1 MFLRKLFKPEHLSS
15 VIMLGL
21 VGASILACGGNN
33 VGGSDCSLD
42 SECSVG
48 SVCDTSSGT
57 GYCVEPCQTD
67 TECGTNFRCLPRAN
81 SSDGTKTC
89 QASST
94 GGNNTG
100 GACTTNEECTS
111 RLGGD
116 AVCNN
121 GTCELIG
128 GGMDCTTNEECSAQ
142 LGADA
147 LCVAG
152 KCEVPSTQFQIILI
166 EDTSSGA
173 SACTSTNA
181 SGLKDPGS
189 DIIWVELLDGQGAT
203 LGFGAALDITTGDN
217 EDNDYQDFGIIDGQA
232 PNSAGFCPD
241 GGFGTDT
248 VYSMNCGGTMF
259 VEFRDSAGQPV
270 NIQPGHSVRVVEY
283 ADQCAG
289 GGRAD
294 SYSVYLCT
302 DTASARN
309 SSNTS
314 CTNPII
320 TNQTG
325 EATGT
330 VRN

>member
-1 MFLRKLFKPEHLSS
+1 MILRKLFKPEHLSS
-15 VIMLGL
+15 LIMLGL

-33 VGGSDCSLD
+33 VGGSECSLD
-42 SECSVG
+42 SECSAG
-48 SVCDTSSGT
+48 SVCDTSTGT

-67 TECGTNFRCLPRAN
+67 QECGTGYKCLARAN
-81 SSDGTKTC
+81 SADGTKTC
-89 QASST
+89 QTS
-94 GGNNTG
+94 GGTSNNTG

-111 RLGGD
+111 RLGRD

-121 GTCELIG
+121 GTCEPIG
-128 GGMDCTTNEECSAQ
+128 GGPACTTNEECTAT
-142 LGADA
+142 LGPDA

-152 KCEVPSTQFQIILI
+152 TCEAPQTQYQIILV

-189 DIIWVELLDGQGAT
+189 DIIWIELLDAQGAT
-203 LGFGAALDITTGDN
+203 LGYGAALDVTMGDN
-217 EDNDYQDFGIIDGQA
+217 ENNDYQDFGVLDGKA
-232 PNSAGFCPD
+232 PNANGFCPD
-241 GGFGTDT
+241 GGFGNDT

-259 VEFRDSAGQPV
+259 VEFQDSAGQPV
-270 NIQPGHSVRVVEY
+270 NIQPGHTVRVVEY

-289 GGRAD
+289 GGRSD
-294 SYSVYLCT
+294 SFSVYLCT

-320 TNQTG
+320 SNGTG
-325 EATGT
+325 EVTGI